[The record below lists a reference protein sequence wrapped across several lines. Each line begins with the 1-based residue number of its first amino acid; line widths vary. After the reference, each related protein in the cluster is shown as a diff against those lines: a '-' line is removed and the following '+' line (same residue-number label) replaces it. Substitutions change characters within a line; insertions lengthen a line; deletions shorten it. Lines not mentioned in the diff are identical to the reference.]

1 MCYISCEIIICNF
14 LRFRFHCCQF
24 PCWRQFP
31 LYQLNY
37 MESDHQNRSKR
48 WHQRVQSH
56 ALDTTLTSH
65 SKPINFNQ
73 SSRLIGTWKDFS
85 VIIHAKLSPVD
96 RLKMI
101 PLHGIHPLFAT
112 ANHTLNDVV
121 FRQLIFD
128 VIFPH
133 ILIGFWGFVL
143 MAQRYDLSSIVFK
156 VSLQFKISIILMKM
170 NCLYVVY

>member
-1 MCYISCEIIICNF
+1 MNIFIVPANATLNAHTAICCGEAAHTGKLMSTMRECVCHMSWEIIICNF

-37 MESDHQNRSKR
+37 MESVRQNTSKR

-56 ALDTTLTSH
+56 ALGMTLTSH

-85 VIIHAKLSPVD
+85 VIIHAKLSPVNI
-96 RLKMI
+96 LKMI
-101 PLHGIHPLFAT
+101 PLHGIHPLFYI
-112 ANHTLNDVV
+112 N
-121 FRQLIFD
+121 
-128 VIFPH
+128 
-133 ILIGFWGFVL
+133 
-143 MAQRYDLSSIVFK
+143 S
-156 VSLQFKISIILMKM
+156 
-170 NCLYVVY
+170 